1 MVTYNISISGLSSS
15 VQLAEDDLTKVKLT
29 SSVDK
34 KPYIQFSFPDKD
46 GTFENNVAFGD
57 DVYLSING
65 KNVFYGY
72 LENFTVDWRGRKLYN
87 CVAIGRKKDLYRYFT
102 DYGTVYSGNTNDIA
116 SSLINDYIP
125 TSFGYTFSFQ
135 PSSAISDTGIYIDA
149 FYPNGRTVGDCL
161 DDLIVMDGFHWDIDN
176 TTIKYFQPSG
186 ISKTFTYSSTSF
198 PHPNNLGKDINNR
211 ITYVRV
217 IGDIGYVNQY
227 SGYTSHSY
235 SLLQSQTAYN
245 IIAKKDFQYIDRV
258 KVYGKVNSGS
268 KTLNVYIYPVYK
280 NIAPDAT
287 KIYDSSYSWVS
298 TGSCTDQSFSSYDEV
313 ELVNNNGSPYIQFTF
328 DEEKPIQSIF
338 AYVALEDS
346 VSGTIDST
354 TNYYCYFEYFDSDD
368 SVWRLGDSQIVKSI
382 RQLSFHSPVVT
393 SSLRLHVTNTN
404 SSNRDIRFYEIGMFS
419 PGFNTT
425 RSFVIGEPIAST
437 STIISNTSAEWTDW
451 IKFSSPV
458 DISNYNEVA
467 IAFGGNGITTYYDL
481 HPSYT
486 DSALKYGMTPVAN
499 SSWTFQL
506 SKSDIK
512 YSAFLV
518 GWGDKILY
526 EASGSISRESEK
538 IPKLIVN
545 NNIKELNTAIAV
557 ANGILNNTSL
567 SFNGKI
573 IFRGDEN
580 IDLYHMISGSI
591 EPLGIDDE
599 FKVASYQHI
608 IDSKNKFKT
617 VVTVNVPEYDITS
630 RVEKLIIQNQNATI

>member
-34 KPYIQFSFPDKD
+34 KPYVQFSFPDKD
-46 GTFENNVAFGD
+46 GTFENNVEFGD

-102 DYGTVYSGNTNDIA
+102 DYGAVYSGNTNDIA

-135 PSSAISDTGIYIDA
+135 PSSSISDTGIYIDA

-176 TTIKYFQPSG
+176 TIIKYFQPSG
-186 ISKTFTYSSTSF
+186 ISKTFTYSSTSY
-198 PHPNNLGKDINNR
+198 PHPNNLGKDINNN

-217 IGDIGYVNQY
+217 VGDIGYVNKHQ
-227 SGYTSHSY
+227 
-235 SLLQSQTAYN
+235 LQSAHEYTFNGDVVGECFAVNKNYP
-245 IIAKKDFQYIDRV
+245 YIDRV
-258 KVYGKVNSGS
+258 RLYLVGGSSSTLITVNEILKNVASSATVYNLSSWIDTQNINDEDITTYSYRTLDSIDNEAAIQLNWDETQNIRRIFWEGGIGGDNYYWKIEYWNSGS
-268 KTLNVYIYPVYK
+268 TTFSTLQ
-280 NIAPDAT
+280 
-287 KIYDSSYSWVS
+287 SGYSINLES
-298 TGSCTDQSFSSYDEV
+298 HLIS
-313 ELVNNNGSPYIQFTF
+313 I
-328 DEEKPIQSIF
+328 PIQ
-338 AYVALEDS
+338 
-346 VSGTIDST
+346 
-354 TNYYCYFEYFDSDD
+354 
-368 SVWRLGDSQIVKSI
+368 
-382 RQLSFHSPVVT
+382 T
-393 SSLRLHVTNTN
+393 SSLRLTLNYLG
-404 SSNRDIRFYEIGMFS
+404 SSTVQAKINEISAFIL
-419 PGFNTT
+419 GFD
-425 RSFVIGEPIAST
+425 RSHAYAIGDELASVEYTPSGTESLGWTEWIIFEEPIPVKNYDYLAMTINSKRHTHYSTYDIWAGGKITT
-437 STIISNTSAEWTDW
+437 STAWN
-451 IKFSSPV
+451 P
-458 DISNYNEVA
+458 
-467 IAFGGNGITTYYDL
+467 
-481 HPSYT
+481 P
-486 DSALKYGMTPVAN
+486 
-499 SSWTFQL
+499 L
-506 SKSDIK
+506 SKDSSIYHIAYDIG
-512 YSAFLV
+512 F
-518 GWGDKILY
+518 GDKIIY
-526 EASGSISRESEK
+526 EASGNISRESER

-545 NNIKELNTAIAV
+545 NNIKDLNTAIAV

-567 SFNGKI
+567 SFSGKI